1 MSRYRKLILVVGAV
15 VVCAAGAIL
24 LFAFASSAEHD
35 EDANALRNVGHLV
48 QTEGMVANYFIGAW
62 TNSLD
67 MTLETAL
74 DTADAAILAYHVCS
88 ELKIPL
94 HRQWTVRVYTDDGHK
109 VAECEIDL

>member
-24 LFAFASSAEHD
+24 PFAFASNAEHD
-35 EDANALRNVGHLV
+35 ENVSYLV

-62 TNSLD
+62 TDSLD

-74 DTADAAILAYHVCS
+74 DTADAAIVAYHVCS

-94 HRQWTVRVYTDDGHK
+94 HRQWTVRV
-109 VAECEIDL
+109 